1 MTASDRTPV
10 VESLSHMAVEG
21 AKESGDVLRKVGA
34 SQEILFTA
42 KTVFPF
48 TLVPDTISVD
58 RTNLT
63 IAHRIIFRVATIV
76 TIKIEDIHNIAP
88 NVGPIF
94 GSLRIVTNF
103 YDSESPYTVNYL
115 KREDA
120 LKVARI
126 VKGYKTSRQRK
137 IDTSGLGKEE
147 LVGLLD
153 KLARDGTEV

>member
-1 MTASDRTPV
+1 
-10 VESLSHMAVEG
+10 MAVEG
-21 AKESGDVLRKVGA
+21 AKESGDVLRKVGE
-34 SQEILFTA
+34 SQEILFSA

-58 RTNLT
+58 RTNLI

-147 LVGLLD
+147 LVELLD